1 MIFEILDISTGR
13 ISQIKKI
20 IEKLRNEIKNN
31 WKKLNKVILRVDN
44 VELKYEKKLSIILN
58 CKPENIS
65 KGRCILNVSTK
76 DKKDTLFVFT
86 DKALMSVDIF
96 YSDKEINQIVKLLNF
111 NKSSKNFITLM
122 ITDEL
127 MINENNYLFIKDNV
141 ELEISAVEW
150 NIPLS

>member
-1 MIFEILDISTGR
+1 MKS
-13 ISQIKKI
+13 
-20 IEKLRNEIKNN
+20 KNS

-44 VELKYEKKLSIILN
+44 IELRYGKKLSIILN
-58 CKPENIS
+58 CGFENIS
-65 KGRCILNVSTK
+65 KGRCILSVRTK
-76 DKKDTLFVFT
+76 DRKKKDTLFVFT

-96 YSDKEINQIVKLLNF
+96 YSDEEISQIVKLLNF
-111 NKSSKNFITLM
+111 NKSSKKTLVTLM

-141 ELEISAVEW
+141 EVEICSVEW

>member
-1 MIFEILDISTGR
+1 MKS
-13 ISQIKKI
+13 
-20 IEKLRNEIKNN
+20 KNS

-44 VELKYEKKLSIILN
+44 IELRYGKKLSIILN
-58 CKPENIS
+58 CGFENIS
-65 KGRCILNVSTK
+65 KGRCILSVRTK
-76 DKKDTLFVFT
+76 DKKKKDTLFVFT

-96 YSDKEINQIVKLLNF
+96 YSDEEISQIVKLLNF
-111 NKSSKNFITLM
+111 NKSSKKTIVTLM

-141 ELEISAVEW
+141 EVEISTVEW

>member
-1 MIFEILDISTGR
+1 MKS
-13 ISQIKKI
+13 
-20 IEKLRNEIKNN
+20 KNS

-44 VELKYEKKLSIILN
+44 IELRYGKKLSIILN
-58 CKPENIS
+58 CGFENIS
-65 KGRCILNVSTK
+65 KGRCILSVRTK
-76 DKKDTLFVFT
+76 DKKKKDTLFVFT

-96 YSDKEINQIVKLLNF
+96 YSDEEISQIVKLLNF
-111 NKSSKNFITLM
+111 NKSSKKTLVTLM

-141 ELEISAVEW
+141 EVEISAVEW